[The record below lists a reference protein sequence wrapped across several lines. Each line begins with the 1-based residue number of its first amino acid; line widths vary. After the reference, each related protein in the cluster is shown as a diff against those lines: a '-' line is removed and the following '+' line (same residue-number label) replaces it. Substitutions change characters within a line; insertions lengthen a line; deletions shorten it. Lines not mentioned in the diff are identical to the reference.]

1 MKRST
6 LWALSPPREIYR
18 NFKVEPGRGLTEL
31 EASRRLQQWGSN
43 TLQEKK
49 QKGIAEI
56 FLDQF
61 RDFMVLVL
69 LAATLI
75 SGLLKEYSDALTII
89 VIVIL
94 NAVLGFIQE
103 YKAERSFAALKK
115 LAAPRGKVLRDG
127 LRQEIPAEK
136 VVPGDLVLLEAGDRV
151 CADVRVMQAGTL
163 MVDESPLTGESTP
176 VEKEALT
183 LKTLPSSPGD
193 ARNMVFNGTL
203 IVNGQGFGV
212 VVATGMET
220 EMGRIASLMQEA
232 ETGST
237 PLQKRLAILGKYLV
251 AACLLLCLGI
261 ALLGLWR
268 GEELYK
274 MFMAGI
280 SLAVAAIPEGLPAIV
295 TISLALGVQ
304 RMTRRKAIV
313 RRLPAVETLGCATV
327 ICADKTGTITQNK
340 LTVKSI
346 YTNGR
351 FYAVEGEGDDLRGG
365 IYAAKKKINVLA
377 EPHLDQMFLGMTLCN
392 NASLQRTKGKFK
404 SKKIL
409 SARQGQIQGPI
420 QGDPLEGALLVC
432 AAKAN
437 FWKEELEESYFRI
450 KEFPFNAGRKC
461 MSVIYQKGVEKVVYV
476 KGAPESLLERSTYL
490 LNGGRVKPLSANDR
504 QKILS
509 EVEKMAAG
517 ALRTLAVA
525 YKLLPGYSESLKA
538 EEVETELIFIG
549 FCGMID
555 PPRPAVFK
563 AIQSCA
569 RAGIRIKM
577 ITGDHRHTAMAIGQK
592 TGILHPGSKVVT
604 GDELD
609 RLSEEELSRNI
620 DSFAVFAR
628 VNPEHKL
635 RIVRCLKARG
645 HVVAMTGDGVND
657 APAVKEADI
666 GIAMGSTGTD
676 VTKEAA
682 SLILADDNFKTIVA
696 AVEEGR
702 NIYENIRKFIRFLLG
717 CNLGEILTMFLA
729 MLWGL
734 PLPLRPIQILWVN
747 LVTDGLPAIALG
759 MEPPEDDV
767 MQSPPRSPQEGI
779 LGRGLWKKILVRGI
793 TIGVT
798 SVLIFALAFL
808 QTEELV
814 YAQTMALS
822 TLIITQLLH
831 VFECRSEERTIWEI
845 SPGHN
850 WTLVGA
856 VVFSFFLLII
866 IVYQPFLQGIFK
878 TYPLRAQDWYVI
890 FVVSVLPYFAG
901 FFLRGKKENRFSP
914 GIFIRKGTTYEK
926 E

>member
-1 MKRST
+1 MVISMKRSG
-6 LWALSPPREIYR
+6 LWSLSPPREIYK
-18 NFKVEPGRGLTEL
+18 NFEVDPGRGLAES
-31 EASRRLQQWGSN
+31 EAARRLKQWGSN
-43 TLQEKK
+43 SLQEKK
-49 QKGIAEI
+49 QKSVFEI

-89 VIVIL
+89 IIVIL
-94 NAVLGFIQE
+94 NAWLGFIQE
-103 YKAERSFAALKK
+103 YRAERSFAALQK
-115 LAAPRGKVLRDG
+115 LSAPRGKVLRDG
-127 LRQEIPAEK
+127 LRQEIPAEA
-136 VVPGDLVLLEAGDRV
+136 VVPGDVVFLEAGDRV
-151 CADVRVMQAGTL
+151 CADVRIIQAETL
-163 MVDESPLTGESTP
+163 MIDESPLTGESTA
-176 VEKEALT
+176 VKKEAGT
-183 LKTLPSSPGD
+183 LRSLPASPGD
-193 ARNMVFNGTL
+193 THNMVFNGTL
-203 IVNGQGFGV
+203 VLSGQGYGV

-220 EMGRIASLMQEA
+220 EMGRIALLIQEA

-237 PLQKRLAILGKYLV
+237 PLQDRLAKLGKYLV
-251 AACLLLCLGI
+251 AVCLLLCLGI

-304 RMTRRKAIV
+304 RMVRRRAIV

-351 FYAVEGEGDDLRGG
+351 FYDVAGEGYALQGG
-365 IYAAKKKINVLA
+365 VYQGKNKINVLR
-377 EPHLDQMFLGMTLCN
+377 EPHLYRMFMVMTLCN
-392 NASLQRTKGKFK
+392 NASLEYAPGR
-404 SKKIL
+404 
-409 SARQGQIQGPI
+409 RQGKNLVPEVKI

-432 AAKAN
+432 AAKADLK
-437 FWKEELEESYFRI
+437 KELLEKKYTKI
-450 KEFPFNAGRKC
+450 KEFPFDSGRKR
-461 MSVIYQKGVEKVVYV
+461 MSVICREGGEQVAYV
-476 KGAPESLLERSTYL
+476 KGAPESLLEKAAYIL
-490 LNGGRVKPLSANDR
+490 EDGRVKPLSTAHR
-504 QKILS
+504 HKILS
-509 EVEKMAAG
+509 QVDRMAAG
-517 ALRTLAVA
+517 ALRTLAVG
-525 YKLLPGYSESLKA
+525 YRILPEHPVFQA
-538 EEVETELIFIG
+538 ADEVEKELIFVG
-549 FCGMID
+549 FSGMLD

-569 RAGIRIKM
+569 RAGIDIKM
-577 ITGDHRHTAMAIGQK
+577 ITGDHLHTAMAIGKK

-604 GDELD
+604 GEELD
-609 RLSEEELSRNI
+609 RMGEKELSKRI
-620 DSFAVFAR
+620 DTLSVFAR

-635 RIVRCLKARG
+635 RIVRCLKAQG
-645 HVVAMTGDGVND
+645 HIVAMTGDGVND

-717 CNLGEILTMFLA
+717 CNLGEILTMLLA

-779 LGRGLWKKILVRGI
+779 LGRGLWKKILAKGVI
-793 TIGVT
+793 IGGT
-798 SVLIFALAFL
+798 SVFMFALAL
-808 QTEELV
+808 EHTHELV
-814 YAQTMALS
+814 YAQTVALS
-822 TLIITQLLH
+822 TLIFTQLLH
-831 VFECRSEERTIWEI
+831 VFECRSEQATVWETKPSGNRTLI
-845 SPGHN
+845 
-850 WTLVGA
+850 GA
-856 VVFSFFLLII
+856 VIFSFFLLII
-866 IVYQPFLQGIFK
+866 IVYHPFLQNVFK
-878 TYPLRAQDWYVI
+878 TFPLCLKDWYFIVAA
-890 FVVSVLPYFAG
+890 SLLPYIAG
-901 FFLRGKKENRFSP
+901 FFLQKKKANRLLPRVP
-914 GIFIRKGTTYEK
+914 GRKGTYEK
-926 E
+926 G

>member
-1 MKRST
+1 MKRSV
-6 LWALSPPREIYR
+6 LWALSPPREIYK
-18 NFKVEPGRGLTEL
+18 NFEVEPGRGLTES
-31 EASRRLQQWGSN
+31 EASRRLKQWGSN
-43 TLQEKK
+43 ALQEKK
-49 QKGIAEI
+49 QKGIIEI

-61 RDFMVLVL
+61 KDFMVLVL

-75 SGLLKEYSDALTII
+75 SGLLKEYNDALTII
-89 VIVIL
+89 IIVIL
-94 NAVLGFIQE
+94 NAILGFIQE
-103 YKAERSFAALKK
+103 YRAERSFAALKK
-115 LAAPRGKVLRDG
+115 LSASRGKVLRDG
-127 LRQEIPAEK
+127 LRQEIPTEK
-136 VVPGDLVLLEAGDRV
+136 VVPGDIVFLEAGDRV
-151 CADVRVMQAGTL
+151 CADIRIMQTDTL
-163 MVDESPLTGESTP
+163 MIDESPLTGESTA
-176 VEKEALT
+176 VKKEAGT
-183 LKTLPSSPGD
+183 LNTLPSSPGD
-193 ARNMVFNGTL
+193 TNNMVFNGTL
-203 IVNGQGFGV
+203 VLSGKGYGV

-220 EMGRIASLMQEA
+220 EMGRIALLIQEA

-237 PLQKRLAILGKYLV
+237 PLQRRLAKLGKYLV
-251 AACLLLCLGI
+251 ATCLLLCLGI

-268 GEELYK
+268 GEEIYK

-304 RMTRRKAIV
+304 RMVRRKAIV

-351 FYAVEGEGDDLRGG
+351 FYDVEGEGYDLRGG
-365 IYAAKKKINVLA
+365 VYQGKNKINVLR
-377 EPHLDQMFLGMTLCN
+377 EPHLYRMFLIMTLCN
-392 NASLQRTKGKFK
+392 NASLQRPKGRFK
-404 SKKIL
+404 IKNLL
-409 SARQGQIQGPI
+409 SEGQI

-432 AAKAN
+432 AAKVD
-437 FWKEELEESYFRI
+437 FRKEQLEKKYSKI
-450 KEFPFNAGRKC
+450 KEFPFNASRKC
-461 MSVIYQKGVEKVVYV
+461 MSVIYQEGEEKVVYV
-476 KGAPESLLERSTYL
+476 KGAPESLLEKSAYIL
-490 LNGGRVKPLSANDR
+490 EDGRVKPLSAAR
-504 QKILS
+504 RRKILS
-509 EVEKMAAG
+509 QVDKMAAG

-525 YKLLPGYSESLKA
+525 YKLLPEYSASLKA
-538 EEVETELIFIG
+538 EEIETGLVFVG
-549 FCGMID
+549 FSGMLD

-563 AIQSCA
+563 AIQSCV
-569 RAGIRIKM
+569 RAGISIKM

-592 TGILHPGSKVVT
+592 TGILRPGSKVVT
-604 GDELD
+604 GEELD
-609 RLSEEELSRNI
+609 RMNESELSRRI
-620 DSFAVFAR
+620 ESFSIFAR

-635 RIVRCLKARG
+635 RIVRCLKAQG
-645 HVVAMTGDGVND
+645 HIVAMTGDGVND

-717 CNLGEILTMFLA
+717 CNLGEILTMLLA

-779 LGRGLWKKILVRGI
+779 LGRGLWKKILARGI
-793 TIGVT
+793 IIGVT
-798 SVLIFALAFL
+798 TVLMFALAL
-808 QTEELV
+808 LHTEELV

-822 TLIITQLLH
+822 TLILTQLLH
-831 VFECRSEERTIWEI
+831 VFECRSEHLTIWETN
-845 SPGHN
+845 PGSN
-850 WTLVGA
+850 RALVGA

-866 IVYQPFLQGIFK
+866 IVYNPFLQNIFK
-878 TYPLRAQDWYVI
+878 TYPLRAPDWYTI
-890 FVVSVLPYFAG
+890 IAASVLPYFAS
-901 FFLRGKKENRFSP
+901 FFLRKKKENRFFPS
-914 GIFIRKGTTYEK
+914 IFTRRRSYGKGQP
-926 E
+926 